1 MDKTMKRKMTDKG
14 KQLEAM
20 GRLLHIMDELREKC
34 PWDHKQTMESLRC
47 NTIEETYELAGA
59 VLENNMDE
67 VRKELGDLL
76 LHIVFYS
83 KIGSEQG
90 AFDFADVA
98 NGICE
103 KLIVRHPHV
112 FGETQVRSDADIRSN
127 WEKIKLSEGR
137 KSVLE
142 GIPEALPAMVKA
154 IRLQEKAQGIGF
166 DWSGNEGGWD
176 KLKEEMAEFEAE
188 LKSGDA
194 ENREEE
200 FGDMLFALIKCAR
213 NYNIQAEN
221 ALEKTNRKFKARFQA
236 MESLIQKDGK
246 QLKNMQLSEME
257 PYYYKAKEMLNQ
269 KENR

>member
-1 MDKTMKRKMTDKG
+1 MENDRN
-14 KQLEAM
+14 LEALQ
-20 GRLLHIMDELREKC
+20 RLLHIMDELREKC
-34 PWDHKQTMESLRC
+34 PWDSKQTMESLRC

-59 VLENNMDE
+59 VLSGNLEE

-76 LHIVFYS
+76 LHIVFYA

-103 KLIVRHPHV
+103 KLILRHPHV
-112 FGETQVRSDADIRSN
+112 FGDTKVQSDTEIRSN

-166 DWSGNEGGWD
+166 DWTEKESGWD
-176 KLKEEMAEFEAE
+176 KLKEEIAEFETE
-188 LKSGDA
+188 LKDGSA

-200 FGDMLFALIKCAR
+200 FGDLLFALIKCAR
-213 NYNIQAEN
+213 NHHIQAEN
-221 ALEKTNRKFKARFQA
+221 ALEKTNRKFKARFQI
-236 MESLIQKDGK
+236 MEDLIREDGK
-246 QLKNMQLSEME
+246 QLKNMPLSEME
-257 PYYYKAKEMLNQ
+257 IYYQKAKALLNQ
-269 KENR
+269 EKHTP